1 MDGIFNLHLWAVSLL
16 QEGLSVFGVLADG
29 SCLPAVVGA
38 GGIQLH
44 QVRSSLIIASHQDRY
59 TEGPIAS
66 GLSLLLDV
74 VRRLSALR
82 GDRDGFLVGHPV
94 FLDELAGLLTE
105 QSEVR
110 AEAGVHSTDMIAQ
123 KLGLVNGGLI
133 HQG

>member
-29 SCLPAVVGA
+29 SGLPAVVGA

-44 QVRSSLIIASHQDRY
+44 EVRSSLIIASHQDRD
-59 TEGPIAS
+59 TKGPIAS